1 MLAGLISWS
10 SPVRGDDGWV
20 PEALFPRPPDPAT
33 GTFGVR
39 TGVDWAAGYVPPFR
53 AGARDRGAAGVDAT
67 FAFAPFEARLTWDW
81 LVDVS
86 DATGVTSGAGDL
98 RVGTVVTL
106 ARPGPFDV
114 TLGWEAKLPNAADEG
129 ELGTDE
135 TDILFGATGGWRA
148 GPWAARAGV
157 GLAVL
162 GNPLRFAN
170 QDDVP
175 LLRASLAWEE
185 APFAVIGRASADL
198 PTARNP
204 ARAEGD
210 VAVRWGSRWH
220 VLVHGGGGFVPA
232 AADWHAGFA
241 VGYAGAL
248 PIRRPGA

>member
-1 MLAGLISWS
+1 M
-10 SPVRGDDGWV
+10 
-20 PEALFPRPPDPAT
+20 PEALFPRPATPAT

-39 TGVDWAAGYVPPFR
+39 AGLGWSAGYVPPFR
-53 AGARDRGAAGVDAT
+53 AGARDRGAADLDAS
-67 FAFAPFEARLTWDW
+67 FVVAPFEVRVGWGW
-81 LVDVS
+81 LVDS
-86 DATGVTSGAGDL
+86 TEGSGVTSGAGDL
-98 RVGTVVTL
+98 RVGTLVTL

-135 TDILFGATGGWRA
+135 TDVLFGATGGWRT
-148 GPWAARAGV
+148 GPWTARAGI

-175 LLRASLAWEE
+175 LVRAHLRWEE
-185 APFAVIGRASADL
+185 GAFAVIGRASADL

-220 VLVHGGGGFVPA
+220 VLLHGGGGFVPA

-248 PIRRPGA
+248 PVPRPGA